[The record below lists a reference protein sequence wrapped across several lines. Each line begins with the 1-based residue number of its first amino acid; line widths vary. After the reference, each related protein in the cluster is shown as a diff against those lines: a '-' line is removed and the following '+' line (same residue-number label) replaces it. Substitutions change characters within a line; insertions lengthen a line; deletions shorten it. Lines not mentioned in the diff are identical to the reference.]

1 MKLSICRLIPLLILF
16 TCNHYAQ
23 ISGTGVKFRTLQDYL
38 IVVPVQIAASYPC
51 RDNDSN
57 TLEFILDTGS
67 NTSII
72 TPEVALRLRIQ
83 AVDRME
89 LMTPNGSVVS
99 HRSYIPYVQLGT
111 KTVGGLEVL
120 VDEVAEVR
128 RLDKRIAGILG
139 QNFLSRFN
147 YLLDYR
153 NQRLQFVDDVQAR
166 FHGTRLS
173 VELDEN
179 CMIVRSEPQSNKN
192 KLLRLVLDSAAS
204 NLILFGSR
212 YELDLE
218 CVGDSSMA
226 VATNA
231 GRQRTE
237 TGVLRQLRLANETLG
252 HLPVAFLT
260 ASARQSVD
268 GLLPSSLFRAIYF
281 NNQEGYVVLNPKY

>member
-1 MKLSICRLIPLLILF
+1 MKLSIRRVITLLILL

-23 ISGTGVKFRTLQDYL
+23 TSDTVVKFRTLQNYL
-38 IVVPVQIAASYPC
+38 IVVQVQIAASYPC

-72 TPEVALRLRIQ
+72 TPEVALRLRLQ
-83 AVDRME
+83 AIDRME
-89 LMTPNGSVVS
+89 LITANGSVVS
-99 HRSYIPYVQLGT
+99 HRSYIPHVQVGT
-111 KTVGGLEVL
+111 KAVASLEVL
-120 VDEVAEVR
+120 LDELTEVR
-128 RLDKRIAGILG
+128 RLDKGIAGILG

-153 NQRLQFVDDVQAR
+153 SQRLQFVDDVQVS
-166 FHGTRLS
+166 FHGTRLA
-173 VELDEN
+173 VELDET
-179 CMIVRSEPQSNKN
+179 CMIVRSEPQSNTSKP
-192 KLLRLVLDSAAS
+192 LRLVLDSAAS
-204 NLILFGSR
+204 QLILFSSR
-212 YELDLE
+212 QELDLE
-218 CVGDSSMA
+218 CSGDSSLA
-226 VATNA
+226 VATNT

-237 TGVLRQLRLANETLG
+237 TGVLRQLKLANETFG

-260 ASARQSVD
+260 PGARQSAD